1 MGLQQAGE
9 QSSLDIVARSRTLLT
24 QCKKVIYFANGA
36 SLTSRTPAQKR
47 QRTGNAVFAGAAAGD
62 EHSNGSAGEPMET
75 PASTSSASTNANAG
89 ASTNSAGDIV
99 VDEAN
104 LQTLASRFDFLNE
117 VLPEGVDITQSKY
130 QLYIYR
136 DL

>member
-36 SLTSRTPAQKR
+36 SLTSRTPTQKR
-47 QRTGNAVFAGAAAGD
+47 QRTGNAVFAGATGD
-62 EHSNGSAGEPMET
+62 EHSNGSAGEPMEI
-75 PASTSSASTNANAG
+75 PASTSSVNANANAG
-89 ASTNSAGDIV
+89 AITNSAGDIV

-104 LQTLASRFDFLNE
+104 LQTLTSRFDFLNE
-117 VLPEGVDITQSKY
+117 VLPEGVEVMLQISRCPDGQ
-130 QLYIYR
+130 
-136 DL
+136 